1 MNPFTVSNPSNPSE
15 TYTFGSR
22 GRKPEFV
29 TTGLKNGSIKI
40 PDGYLTA
47 AEKIAKINSEKPIV
61 KKVIKVPKIVEET
74 ETLID
79 DTGPK
84 FWKWIGVNTEM
95 DDKHIIKNG
104 IARCIVVAD
113 NPSEAIRELNKTFKH
128 NLVSQLEFNSCWKKF
143 IPDDVIKEFSI
154 GAYQF
159 TNDMWEKRKTV

>member
-1 MNPFTVSNPSNPSE
+1 MNLTVTNPANPSQ
-15 TYTFGSR
+15 TYTFGVR
-22 GRKPEFV
+22 GKRPEFV
-29 TTGLKNGSIKI
+29 TDGLANGTIKI
-40 PDGYLTA
+40 PDGYISTA
-47 AEKIAKINSEKPIV
+47 DKLKLIAASKPEKPI
-61 KKVIKVPKIVEET
+61 KIKIDKPVDEVSFIEE
-74 ETLID
+74 
-79 DTGPK
+79 TGPK

-143 IPDDVIKEFSI
+143 IPDDVIKWFSI

-159 TNDMWEKRKTV
+159 TNDMWEKRKNV